1 MKRLLRWLTQI
12 DAHERVGVFSGA
24 LLFAVIVFLV
34 SGRLVQADQKSNE
47 LWAKDGGTAVA
58 AKDSYG
64 TR

>member
-1 MKRLLRWLTQI
+1 MKRLLRWLIQI
-12 DAHERVGVFSGA
+12 DAHSLVGIFSLICAIVGVMAA
-24 LLFAVIVFLV
+24 LQH
-34 SGRLVQADQKSNE
+34 SDQKSNE